1 MQPAVRD
8 ITVVFIREGS
18 STRIARRSDDWTLSA
33 RTLGEV
39 GLDLPQDSVLPMDAP
54 LTEALNAVLD
64 HDFCLLE
71 GEPAQVITLAD
82 LARPASA
89 LWAFGIVLSLEAAI
103 TRLVPSYSEGRWWRE
118 RKKDQRNELKAR
130 RRRLKERD
138 SYLTDIDSLYFREKL
153 QLGCEY
159 LEGTHGLAKDALSRL
174 EPLNGIRNDLA
185 HGRPLGHSGKK
196 GPREALRCLQA
207 AASTAGQLWGMVR
220 DRPQIWDAMLATE
233 IRYHGNKPQGEA
245 WLISAQNPG
254 EAESPSE
261 DNRIR
266 HEQLVEVIRGLG
278 LHAGEATGTSA
289 AGRDAWSEDMV
300 LFAGPSAT
308 EEQARELARQFGK
321 RAIFRVNGCY
331 LAVIDAQTGAVRGER
346 TFPSS

>member
-1 MQPAVRD
+1 M
-8 ITVVFIREGS
+8 
-18 STRIARRSDDWTLSA
+18 
-33 RTLGEV
+33 
-39 GLDLPQDSVLPMDAP
+39 DLPQDSVLPMDAP

-64 HDFCLLE
+64 HHFCLLE